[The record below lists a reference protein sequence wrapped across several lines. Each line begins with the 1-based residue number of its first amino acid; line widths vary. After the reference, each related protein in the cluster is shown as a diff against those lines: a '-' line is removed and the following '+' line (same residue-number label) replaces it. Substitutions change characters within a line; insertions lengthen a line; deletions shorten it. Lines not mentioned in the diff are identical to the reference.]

1 MDNSGAAHMGLGGK
15 LGTVL
20 LQCSQQ
26 TRFLSLQ
33 TDKSKK
39 GSMGLAK
46 IKNPAQFQHV
56 FKAAWG

>member
-1 MDNSGAAHMGLGGK
+1 MGLGGE